1 MLNKNRLRKC
11 IILRDKQPQK
21 KSKMATL
28 DRAHQAKKSS
38 VNLTMVGLNSNR
50 GVYPTSSK
58 FSEAKR
64 FVWRLNKV
72 QGKYIQEQ
80 QPN

>member
-1 MLNKNRLRKC
+1 MHYPQGQTASKEKEDGGRKN
-11 IILRDKQPQK
+11 
-21 KSKMATL
+21 
-28 DRAHQAKKSS
+28 RAHQAKKSS
-38 VNLTMVGLNSNR
+38 VNLTMVGLSSNR

-58 FSEAKR
+58 FSEAKK